1 MGAANERMKE
11 TETAQSLLEE
21 IATLSSR
28 GGSGRLQIRAG
39 ATRGAFFFKQGKL
52 VDARMGPFTGLLA
65 INLAVSMG
73 ETRLSFDPSIQ
84 PPPSRFKDFTERTLL
99 RERFGI
105 DTFDSEVAG
114 NQPTIADEREHIF
127 QATVQGQRREP
138 TFPRKQANA
147 AEKDETEA
155 TSESTKPGREVFS
168 SGATNQCWTQAGP
181 VPSTTR
187 PQPTQE
193 SRATIHQTYRARVK
207 RLLVY
212 NTNHRLALR
221 AGFII
226 LVVIP
231 AAIVTASYW
240 TNGKQTPELN
250 ASHSLRAEPLLTP
263 TPLQDAPAIPIIKTV
278 RAEPPKPTR
287 TVEVPFN
294 EDIKTLP
301 LEGVETL
308 LPEDVKTVP
317 LAVPD
322 RKTKAIRNAP
332 SDDTAIEH
340 SLSDKP
346 SSRTVV
352 VVVEIA
358 EGHVTEAYI
367 QNPQV
372 GLGAY
377 ESTALRMAR
386 ERRYP
391 KDAKRKET
399 VVLKVT
405 ERQKM

>member
-1 MGAANERMKE
+1 MKE
-11 TETAQSLLEE
+11 TETAHSLLDE
-21 IATLSSR
+21 IAILSSR
-28 GGSGRLQIRAG
+28 GRSGRLQIRAG
-39 ATRGAFFFKQGKL
+39 ATRGALFFLQGKL

-84 PPPSRFKDFTERTLL
+84 PPPSCFTDSTERALL
-99 RERFGI
+99 KKRFGI
-105 DTFDSEVAG
+105 DTFDSEVAS
-114 NQPTIADEREHIF
+114 NQAGIADEREHMF
-127 QATVQGQRREP
+127 EATVQGQRREP

-155 TSESTKPGREVFS
+155 TSESTKPGPEVLS
-168 SGATNQCWTQAGP
+168 SGETNQFLTQASP

-187 PQPTQE
+187 PQQTQTTLD
-193 SRATIHQTYRARVK
+193 TIHLTYRARLK
-207 RLLVY
+207 RLFTYKTSDRFV
-212 NTNHRLALR
+212 LR
-221 AGFII
+221 AGLIT

-231 AAIVTASYW
+231 ALVVTASYW
-240 TNGKQTPELN
+240 TKGKQTSGLN
-250 ASHSLRAEPLLTP
+250 ASHSLSAEPLLTP
-263 TPLQDAPAIPIIKTV
+263 TPSQDAPAIPIIKTV
-278 RAEPPKPTR
+278 RAEPLKPSHNAG
-287 TVEVPFN
+287 VPVN
-294 EDIKTLP
+294 EGFKTLPLKDVKTLP
-301 LEGVETL
+301 LE
-308 LPEDVKTVP
+308 
-317 LAVPD
+317 VPD
-322 RKTKAIRNAP
+322 PKTKDIRNVS
-332 SDDTAIEH
+332 SDETAMEH
-340 SLSDKP
+340 NLSDKP

-358 EGHVTEAYI
+358 EGHVTEAYV